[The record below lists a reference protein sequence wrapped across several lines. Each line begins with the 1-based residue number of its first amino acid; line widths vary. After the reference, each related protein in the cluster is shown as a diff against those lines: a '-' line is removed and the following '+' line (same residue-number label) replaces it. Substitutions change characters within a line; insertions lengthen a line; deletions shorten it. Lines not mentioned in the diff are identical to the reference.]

1 MHPVIQ
7 QALNLFRQG
16 IISQTQLD
24 KLVQQ
29 FTPQNTQ
36 VTPPTGEVPT
46 LGAAGTVT
54 PPPGVNMAPPQPGY
68 PLTPPPPQTM
78 GTRG

>member
-16 IISQTQLD
+16 IISQAQLD
-24 KLVQQ
+24 KLTAQ
-29 FTPQNTQ
+29 FAPQAAQ
-36 VTPPTGEVPT
+36 VPT
-46 LGAAGTVT
+46 LGATGTTT

-68 PLTPPPPQTM
+68 PITPPPAATI